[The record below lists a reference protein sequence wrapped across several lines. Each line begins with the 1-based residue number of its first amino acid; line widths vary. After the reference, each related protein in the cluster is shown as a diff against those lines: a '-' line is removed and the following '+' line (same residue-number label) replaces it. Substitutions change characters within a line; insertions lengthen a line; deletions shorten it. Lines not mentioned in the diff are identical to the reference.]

1 MRDKFSLGVEPNQ
14 MMRSAMISSRSRRLE
29 TPEATTAGLPAR
41 QSANASFADQR
52 QEEQEHNDPA
62 TQMLAKLSIGW
73 GLMAVCVVIHAGGVT
88 SAVRW
93 VRRQQIRQQL
103 WPWTWLFIRL
113 AAWIVL
119 LHFLEITAWA
129 LVYAWRGAIP
139 GMQAAWY
146 FSAVTYTTTGYGDLV
161 LPQEWRLVGAIE
173 ALTGI
178 LMCGWSTGFFFAV
191 VSRMYRE
198 PTSVDAP
205 L

>member
-1 MRDKFSLGVEPNQ
+1 
-14 MMRSAMISSRSRRLE
+14 
-29 TPEATTAGLPAR
+29 
-41 QSANASFADQR
+41 
-52 QEEQEHNDPA
+52 
-62 TQMLAKLSIGW
+62 MLAKLSIGW